1 MDDIAHES
9 IPLHSLPRKRKAD
22 SDDPC
27 DSSDIVC
34 PQPPSSIHDLAPNPS
49 KLPAPLSVQTN
60 SASLRWPPEDA
71 HSANNSPLS
80 PSSSSSPSSA
90 PSPTS
95 THKPDSPSRTKR
107 PRIDDAT
114 PPPSPKSRKK
124 LEPKRL
130 QDIIPTLESLKGDWR
145 WITYPSGETRL
156 AAFWPPELNKD
167 APTLAELCPM
177 SPTSPAGTPLSP
189 SRIVIPIDPCSPH
202 IPVRNPPINKD
213 TLKELDLEAILRNPQ
228 LRHDFL
234 FDSGLQFRAA
244 ASRRKREQADTY
256 WRAVLTELET
266 GCTCVTFD
274 THGKPS
280 GCVCVCRRLPTPPA
294 DPIIACLPLR
304 RRLTLRMP
312 SRIRP
317 LLHELLLVLL
327 SIISPQTALVST
339 SPQSG
344 RISIQQRRKQQQ
356 EQAQAL
362 RAVLDVDLIEQE
374 MKHGLF
380 DPSGAFEVIGQI
392 LKSHCAPMRD
402 PAVDSMVQLAMTC
415 APGGGGGKAEAVR
428 AIRECFELL
437 ELMKLDIANHQMQTC
452 RPLIIHTSPGFE
464 LRTFKERPHVGPAPL
479 QVTEQW
485 LTSAHRRLADSEY
498 KLALADRPLA
508 FETLGKR
515 SRVILSVIEGLV
527 DLIFNPPSPVPL
539 TSPIVTTTSPSHQ
552 IIPNIITQLPDY
564 PETLF
569 LDHSRLI
576 QLTKDAAD
584 VTSVYLLLMLHRQ
597 LLVSSYQDPT
607 VPKREINPEDV
618 DMMLVKKEIL
628 ELAPR
633 NIGRCFLRVRP
644 SSDPQSSQVE
654 ARELEKWKSGMQSAV
669 LQIASRASEARR
681 RSPSPSNP
689 CLRAP
694 EPHLLKVAESWS
706 ENHFKLES
714 PLSTLMRDRLR
725 DAVLEIVVQT
735 VLVRGSINPLAP
747 PVTGSSQ
754 PASRKLATG
763 MEPLAPEIRQL
774 GERLSKLAVLHLNV
788 YQTMYEQDDFSTEW

>member
-1 MDDIAHES
+1 M
-9 IPLHSLPRKRKAD
+9 
-22 SDDPC
+22 
-27 DSSDIVC
+27 
-34 PQPPSSIHDLAPNPS
+34 
-49 KLPAPLSVQTN
+49 
-60 SASLRWPPEDA
+60 
-71 HSANNSPLS
+71 
-80 PSSSSSPSSA
+80 
-90 PSPTS
+90 
-95 THKPDSPSRTKR
+95 
-107 PRIDDAT
+107 
-114 PPPSPKSRKK
+114 
-124 LEPKRL
+124 
-130 QDIIPTLESLKGDWR
+130 
-145 WITYPSGETRL
+145 
-156 AAFWPPELNKD
+156 
-167 APTLAELCPM
+167 
-177 SPTSPAGTPLSP
+177 
-189 SRIVIPIDPCSPH
+189 
-202 IPVRNPPINKD
+202 
-213 TLKELDLEAILRNPQ
+213 
-228 LRHDFL
+228 
-234 FDSGLQFRAA
+234 
-244 ASRRKREQADTY
+244 
-256 WRAVLTELET
+256 TELET

-274 THGKPS
+274 TQGKPS

-374 MKHGLF
+374 MRHGLF
-380 DPSGAFEVIGQI
+380 DPSGAFEVVGQI

-402 PAVDSMVQLAMTC
+402 PAVDAMVQLAATC
-415 APGGGGGKAEAVR
+415 APGSGGGRAEAVR

-437 ELMKLDIANHQMQTC
+437 ELMKLVRARFAPFIASCFSRVQQDIANHQMQTC

-464 LRTFKERPHVGPAPL
+464 LRTFKERPNCGEAPL
-479 QVTEQW
+479 KITEQW
-485 LTSAHRRLADSEY
+485 LTSAHRRLVDSEY
-498 KLALADRPLA
+498 KLALPDRPLA
-508 FETLGKR
+508 FKTLGKR

-552 IIPNIITQLPDY
+552 LIPNIITQLPDY

-584 VTSVYLLLMLHRQ
+584 VTSVYLLLMLYRQ
-597 LLVSSYQDPT
+597 LLVSSYQDPSI
-607 VPKREINPEDV
+607 PRREINPEDV
-618 DMMLVKKEIL
+618 DMQLVKKEIL

-633 NIGRCFLRVRP
+633 NIGRCFLRIRP
-644 SSDPQSSQVE
+644 TSDPQSSQPE
-654 ARELEKWKSGMQSAV
+654 ARELEKWKSGMQSVV

-681 RSPSPSNP
+681 RPSAAASSNP
-689 CLRAP
+689 SLRAP

-706 ENHFKLES
+706 ENNFKLEA
-714 PLSTLMRDRLR
+714 PLSALMRDRLR

-735 VLVRGSINPLAP
+735 VLVRGSISPLAP
-747 PVTGSSQ
+747 AVAGGSTQ
-754 PASRKLATG
+754 PATRKLATG
-763 MEPLAPEIRQL
+763 MEPLALEIRQL

-788 YQTMYEQDDFSTEW
+788 YQTMYEQDDFSAEW

>member
-1 MDDIAHES
+1 
-9 IPLHSLPRKRKAD
+9 
-22 SDDPC
+22 
-27 DSSDIVC
+27 
-34 PQPPSSIHDLAPNPS
+34 
-49 KLPAPLSVQTN
+49 
-60 SASLRWPPEDA
+60 
-71 HSANNSPLS
+71 
-80 PSSSSSPSSA
+80 
-90 PSPTS
+90 
-95 THKPDSPSRTKR
+95 
-107 PRIDDAT
+107 
-114 PPPSPKSRKK
+114 
-124 LEPKRL
+124 
-130 QDIIPTLESLKGDWR
+130 
-145 WITYPSGETRL
+145 
-156 AAFWPPELNKD
+156 
-167 APTLAELCPM
+167 
-177 SPTSPAGTPLSP
+177 
-189 SRIVIPIDPCSPH
+189 
-202 IPVRNPPINKD
+202 
-213 TLKELDLEAILRNPQ
+213 
-228 LRHDFL
+228 
-234 FDSGLQFRAA
+234 
-244 ASRRKREQADTY
+244 
-256 WRAVLTELET
+256 
-266 GCTCVTFD
+266 
-274 THGKPS
+274 
-280 GCVCVCRRLPTPPA
+280 
-294 DPIIACLPLR
+294 
-304 RRLTLRMP
+304 MP

-374 MKHGLF
+374 MRHGLF

-402 PAVDSMVQLAMTC
+402 PAVDAMVQLAMTC

-464 LRTFKERPHVGPAPL
+464 LRTFKERPNCGQVPL
-479 QVTEQW
+479 KITEQW
-485 LTSAHRRLADSEY
+485 LTSSHRRLANTEY
-498 KLALADRPLA
+498 KLSLPDRPLA
-508 FETLGKR
+508 FKTLGKR

-552 IIPNIITQLPDY
+552 IVPNIVTQLPDY

-607 VPKREINPEDV
+607 TPRREINPEDV
-618 DMMLVKKEIL
+618 DMQLIKKEIL

-633 NIGRCFLRVRP
+633 NIGRCFLRIRP
-644 SSDPQSSQVE
+644 SSDPQSSQAE
-654 ARELEKWKSGMQSAV
+654 AREMEKWKSGMQSVV

-681 RSPSPSNP
+681 RSPTLTDCSSP

-694 EPHLLKVAESWS
+694 EPHLLRVAESWS

-735 VLVRGSINPLAP
+735 VLVRGSISPLAS
-747 PVTGSSQ
+747 PVCDGSSP
-754 PASRKLATG
+754 PATRRLATG

-774 GERLSKLAVLHLNV
+774 SERLSKLAVLHLNV
-788 YQTMYEQDDFSTEW
+788 YQTMYEQDDFSAEW

>member
-1 MDDIAHES
+1 
-9 IPLHSLPRKRKAD
+9 
-22 SDDPC
+22 
-27 DSSDIVC
+27 
-34 PQPPSSIHDLAPNPS
+34 
-49 KLPAPLSVQTN
+49 
-60 SASLRWPPEDA
+60 
-71 HSANNSPLS
+71 
-80 PSSSSSPSSA
+80 
-90 PSPTS
+90 
-95 THKPDSPSRTKR
+95 
-107 PRIDDAT
+107 
-114 PPPSPKSRKK
+114 
-124 LEPKRL
+124 
-130 QDIIPTLESLKGDWR
+130 
-145 WITYPSGETRL
+145 
-156 AAFWPPELNKD
+156 
-167 APTLAELCPM
+167 
-177 SPTSPAGTPLSP
+177 
-189 SRIVIPIDPCSPH
+189 
-202 IPVRNPPINKD
+202 
-213 TLKELDLEAILRNPQ
+213 
-228 LRHDFL
+228 
-234 FDSGLQFRAA
+234 
-244 ASRRKREQADTY
+244 
-256 WRAVLTELET
+256 VLTELES

-274 THGKPS
+274 TQGKLS

-356 EQAQAL
+356 EQAQTL
-362 RAVLDVDLIEQE
+362 RAVLDVDFIEQE
-374 MKHGLF
+374 MRHGLY

-402 PAVDSMVQLAMTC
+402 PAVDAMVQLAMTC
-415 APGGGGGKAEAVR
+415 VPGGGGGKAEAVR

-437 ELMKLDIANHQMQTC
+437 ELMKLVRTRLIPPVAACCSRVEQDIANHQMQTC

-464 LRTFKERPHVGPAPL
+464 LRTFKERPDCGQAPL
-479 QVTEQW
+479 QITEQW
-485 LTSAHRRLADSEY
+485 LSSSHRRLVDTEY
-498 KLALADRPLA
+498 KLSLPDRPLA
-508 FETLGKR
+508 FKTLGKR

-527 DLIFNPPSPVPL
+527 DLIFNPPSSVPL
-539 TSPIVTTTSPSHQ
+539 ASPIVTTTSPSHQ
-552 IIPNIITQLPDY
+552 LVPNIITQLPDY

-607 VPKREINPEDV
+607 IPRREINPEDV
-618 DMMLVKKEIL
+618 DMQLIKKEIL

-644 SSDPQSSQVE
+644 TSDPQTSQAE
-654 ARELEKWKSGMQSAV
+654 ARELEKWKSGMQSVV
-669 LQIASRASEARR
+669 LQIASRASETRR
-681 RSPSPSNP
+681 RSPSVATSSNP
-689 CLRAP
+689 SLRAP
-694 EPHLLKVAESWS
+694 EPHLLRVAESWS
-706 ENHFKLES
+706 ENNFKLES

-735 VLVRGSINPLAP
+735 VLVRGSISPLAP
-747 PVTGSSQ
+747 PVCGPS
-754 PASRKLATG
+754 PATRKLATG